1 MDPIKMLKI
10 GTLVEM
16 EVINNVYDGELFLTK
31 ISDIDESHETLD
43 LNLPMENR
51 QYVIARNGEQ
61 VKVSVKKDDG
71 IYCFKAKIQ
80 YRALEPYA
88 HIRVEFP
95 KKMIKE
101 QRREF
106 FRMPVNLMI
115 ALKKED
121 EEKSKQGVSID
132 LSGGGFCLTS
142 RALFEK
148 NDIVIMNFDLTNGTR
163 IDDLKGIVKWR
174 VNKSENQYEY
184 GVEFLNLDNKLR
196 EQFISYLF
204 ELQRNRKKYNIFIT
218 LRRRNEKN
226 IVRLF

>member
-101 QRREF
+101 QRRDF

-204 ELQRNRKKYNIFIT
+204 ELQRNRQKI
-218 LRRRNEKN
+218 
-226 IVRLF
+226 

>member
-1 MDPIKMLKI
+1 MYSIKMLKI

-163 IDDLKGIVKWR
+163 INDLKGIVKWR

-204 ELQRNRKKYNIFIT
+204 ELQRNRKKI
-218 LRRRNEKN
+218 
-226 IVRLF
+226 

>member
-115 ALKKED
+115 ALKK
-121 EEKSKQGVSID
+121 
-132 LSGGGFCLTS
+132 
-142 RALFEK
+142 
-148 NDIVIMNFDLTNGTR
+148 
-163 IDDLKGIVKWR
+163 
-174 VNKSENQYEY
+174 
-184 GVEFLNLDNKLR
+184 
-196 EQFISYLF
+196 
-204 ELQRNRKKYNIFIT
+204 
-218 LRRRNEKN
+218 
-226 IVRLF
+226 

>member
-148 NDIVIMNFDLTNGTR
+148 NDIVIMNFDLTNGTK

>member
-204 ELQRNRKKYNIFIT
+204 ELQRNRKKI
-218 LRRRNEKN
+218 
-226 IVRLF
+226 

>member
-1 MDPIKMLKI
+1 
-10 GTLVEM
+10 
-16 EVINNVYDGELFLTK
+16 
-31 ISDIDESHETLD
+31 
-43 LNLPMENR
+43 
-51 QYVIARNGEQ
+51 
-61 VKVSVKKDDG
+61 
-71 IYCFKAKIQ
+71 
-80 YRALEPYA
+80 
-88 HIRVEFP
+88 
-95 KKMIKE
+95 
-101 QRREF
+101 
-106 FRMPVNLMI
+106 MPVNLMI

-204 ELQRNRKKYNIFIT
+204 ELQRNRKKI
-218 LRRRNEKN
+218 
-226 IVRLF
+226 

>member
-204 ELQRNRKKYNIFIT
+204 ELQRNRQKI
-218 LRRRNEKN
+218 
-226 IVRLF
+226 

>member
-80 YRALEPYA
+80 YRELEPYA

-204 ELQRNRKKYNIFIT
+204 ELQRNRKKI
-218 LRRRNEKN
+218 
-226 IVRLF
+226 

>member
-148 NDIVIMNFDLTNGTR
+148 NDIVIMNFDLTNGTK

-196 EQFISYLF
+196 KQVISYLF
-204 ELQRNRKKYNIFIT
+204 ELQRNRKKI
-218 LRRRNEKN
+218 
-226 IVRLF
+226 

>member
-1 MDPIKMLKI
+1 MP
-10 GTLVEM
+10 
-16 EVINNVYDGELFLTK
+16 
-31 ISDIDESHETLD
+31 
-43 LNLPMENR
+43 
-51 QYVIARNGEQ
+51 EQ
-61 VKVSVKKDDG
+61 L
-71 IYCFKAKIQ
+71 Q
-80 YRALEPYA
+80 
-88 HIRVEFP
+88 
-95 KKMIKE
+95 KMIKE

-132 LSGGGFCLTS
+132 LSGGGFYLTS

-204 ELQRNRKKYNIFIT
+204 ELQRNRKKI
-218 LRRRNEKN
+218 
-226 IVRLF
+226 

>member
-61 VKVSVKKDDG
+61 VKVSVKKDDE

-204 ELQRNRKKYNIFIT
+204 ELQRNRQKI
-218 LRRRNEKN
+218 
-226 IVRLF
+226 

>member
-1 MDPIKMLKI
+1 MDPINVLKI

-31 ISDIDESHETLD
+31 ISDIDEDYETLD

-80 YRALEPYA
+80 YRTLNPYA
-88 HIRVEFP
+88 HIRVDFP
-95 KKMIKE
+95 KKLIKE
-101 QRREF
+101 QRRQF

-115 ALKKED
+115 SLKKEED
-121 EEKSKQGVSID
+121 EKPKQGVSID
-132 LSGGGFCLTS
+132 LSGGGFCLIS

-148 NDIVIMNFDLTNGTR
+148 NDTVIMDFNLTNGLKLEE
-163 IDDLKGIVKWR
+163 LKGIVKWR
-174 VNKSENQYEY
+174 INKSENQYEY
-184 GVEFLNLDNKLR
+184 GIEFLNLDNKLR
-196 EQFISYLF
+196 EMLISYLF
-204 ELQRNRKKYNIFIT
+204 ELQRSRKKI
-218 LRRRNEKN
+218 
-226 IVRLF
+226 

>member
-174 VNKSENQYEY
+174 VNKSENKYEY

-204 ELQRNRKKYNIFIT
+204 ELQRNRKKI
-218 LRRRNEKN
+218 
-226 IVRLF
+226 

>member
-1 MDPIKMLKI
+1 MDPISMLKI
-10 GTLVEM
+10 GALVEM

-31 ISDIDESHETLD
+31 ISDIDENYQTLD

-71 IYCFKAKIQ
+71 IYCFKAKIK
-80 YRALEPYA
+80 YRSLDPYA

-95 KKMIKE
+95 KKLIKE

-106 FRMPVNLMI
+106 FRMPVNLMVT
-115 ALKKED
+115 LKKEN
-121 EEKSKQGVSID
+121 EENLKQGVSID

-148 NDIVIMNFDLTNGTR
+148 DDIVIMNFNLTNGTSVEELR
-163 IDDLKGIVKWR
+163 GLVKWR

-184 GVEFLNLDNKLR
+184 GIEFLNLDNKLR
-196 EQFISYLF
+196 EQLISYLF
-204 ELQRNRKKYNIFIT
+204 ELQRNRKKI
-218 LRRRNEKN
+218 
-226 IVRLF
+226 

>member
-1 MDPIKMLKI
+1 MDTIKMLKI

-204 ELQRNRKKYNIFIT
+204 ELQRNRKKI
-218 LRRRNEKN
+218 
-226 IVRLF
+226 

>member
-10 GTLVEM
+10 GILVEM

-80 YRALEPYA
+80 YRPLEPYA

-106 FRMPVNLMI
+106 FRMPVNLTI

-121 EEKSKQGVSID
+121 DEKSKQGVSID
-132 LSGGGFCLTS
+132 LRGGGFCLTS

-204 ELQRNRKKYNIFIT
+204 ELQRNRKKI
-218 LRRRNEKN
+218 
-226 IVRLF
+226 

>member
-121 EEKSKQGVSID
+121 EKISKQGVSID

-148 NDIVIMNFDLTNGTR
+148 NDIVIMNFDLTNGTK

-204 ELQRNRKKYNIFIT
+204 ELQRNRKKI
-218 LRRRNEKN
+218 
-226 IVRLF
+226 

>member
-132 LSGGGFCLTS
+132 LSGGGFYLTS

-204 ELQRNRKKYNIFIT
+204 ELQRNRIKIEYIYNIEE
-218 LRRRNEKN
+218 EK
-226 IVRLF
+226 

>member
-132 LSGGGFCLTS
+132 LSGGGFYLTS